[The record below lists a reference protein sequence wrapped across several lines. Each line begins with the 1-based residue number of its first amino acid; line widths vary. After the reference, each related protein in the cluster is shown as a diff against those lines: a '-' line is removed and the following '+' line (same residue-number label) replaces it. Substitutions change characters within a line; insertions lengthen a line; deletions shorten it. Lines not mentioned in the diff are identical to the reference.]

1 VLGTPAYM
9 SPEQFMGQRVDQ
21 RSDLFSAG
29 VILYQ
34 FLSGE
39 KPFAGQLTTI
49 MHKVLKEDPI
59 APSELNVQ
67 VPRAF
72 DQVVRKAMAK
82 RPEERYQTAQEFAAA
97 LQLALDNPLQPGEE
111 ATVIGS
117 TAIND
122 EVTVVHGNAE
132 ATLAYQAP
140 PAAPEAV
147 RAAASAATPARPA
160 AAANDAPATR
170 KPSRQPLT
178 AIAAGIAALAVLGG
192 GAAFYFSGS
201 QPSAPLADYGSTG
214 GSPLAA
220 ALPAAADD
228 APKYLTIS
236 AVAYADPADPRYSN
250 DPNLL
255 RTSLREETRR
265 EMVEKA
271 VALYVQSN
279 SLSENYALLREKLLG
294 RAGEFIESVVQ
305 EDAPQTSK
313 DGLVSMSA
321 RATVRIRE
329 VQKSLNQMS
338 NEERV
343 EFIRNNGDP
352 KISVAITSAGSVD
365 EAQPRR
371 SQIAENV
378 LKERVQS
385 FGFRTWAEEGGGSK
399 KADFAVIG
407 EVKFKKLSVK
417 LEASGLQLER
427 TVITSWTIKCIDQKT
442 GEEIYFNTTI
452 PQKVSWNSED
462 EALADIGK
470 LIGEEFSKNFFLQN
484 FHFSGQKVKL
494 NVAGLPDEE
503 FARRLLGELNGLRNV
518 LNAKALKAD
527 SNAQYEI
534 DLSGGMINVSDLVSG
549 SIALPLNRK
558 FGQPCFNVVSAAEN
572 EVNLSFDPACKSPAV
587 VSRLD
592 TALPASLYA
601 APEAKRQAIVRNPE
615 MLKKLDI

>member
-1 VLGTPAYM
+1 M

-82 RPEERYQTAQEFAAA
+82 RPEDRYQTAADFVAA
-97 LQLALDNPLQPGEE
+97 LQAALAQPSASEE
-111 ATVIGS
+111 ATVLG
-117 TAIND
+117 AAALAG
-122 EVTVVHGNAE
+122 EATVIHAGGE
-132 ATLAYQAP
+132 ATLAYQP
-140 PAAPEAV
+140 PAAP
-147 RAAASAATPARPA
+147 RPA
-160 AAANDAPATR
+160 AAPAAVAVAAPETPLAAS
-170 KPSRQPLT
+170 PVSRRRVPMFAL
-178 AIAAGIAALAVLGG
+178 AAGVGALVLIGG
-192 GAAFYFSGS
+192 GAAFYLKGGDSGGQVTDLAS
-201 QPSAPLADYGSTG
+201 NMPSFQA
-214 GSPLAA
+214 
-220 ALPAAADD
+220 PAAAVDT
-228 APKYLTIS
+228 PKLITIS
-236 AVAYADPADPRYSN
+236 AVAYADPSDPRYNN

-271 VALYVQSN
+271 IGLYVQSN
-279 SLSENYALLREKLLG
+279 SLAENYALLREKLLA
-294 RAGEFIESVVQ
+294 RSSEFIETVVQ

-313 DGLVSMSA
+313 DGLASMSA
-321 RATVRIRE
+321 RATVKVRE

-338 NEERV
+338 REERID
-343 EFIRNNGDP
+343 FIRNNGDP
-352 KISVAITSAGSVD
+352 KISVAINTAGSV
-365 EAQPRR
+365 EGAQSRR
-371 SQIAENV
+371 SPIAENV

-385 FGFRTWAEEGGGSK
+385 FGFRTWAEEAVGDK
-399 KADFAVIG
+399 KADFAVLG

-427 TVITSWTIKCIDQKT
+427 TVITSWTIKCLDMKS

-484 FHFSGQKVKL
+484 FHFVGQKIKL
-494 NVAGLPDEE
+494 NIAGLPDDE
-503 FARRLLGELNGLRNV
+503 FAKRLLGELNGLRNV
-518 LNAKALKAD
+518 LNASAVKTG
-527 SNAQYEI
+527 SSAQYEI
-534 DLSGGMINVSDLVSG
+534 DVSGGQVNASDLVSG
-549 SIALPLNRK
+549 SIAAPLNQK
-558 FGQPCFNVVSAAEN
+558 FGQPCFNVSSSAGN
-572 EVNLSFDPACKSPAV
+572 EVNLTFDAACKTAAV
-587 VSRLD
+587 ISRLD

-601 APEAKRQAIVRNPE
+601 APPAKREVIVRNPE
-615 MLKKLDI
+615 MLKKLAI